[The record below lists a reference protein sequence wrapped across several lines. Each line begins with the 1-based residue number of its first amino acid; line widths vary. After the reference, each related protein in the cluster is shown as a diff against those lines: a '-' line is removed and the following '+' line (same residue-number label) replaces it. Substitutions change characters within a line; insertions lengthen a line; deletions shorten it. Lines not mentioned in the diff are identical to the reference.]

1 MTDHVVADA
10 TTDASADIPADVG
23 VSADELAA
31 CWEALRE
38 QSPLTHCLTNI
49 VVAPFVANVL
59 LAAGASVAMVDNE
72 HEAAGFAGVAAGVVV
87 NLGTPYDDTVAAMR
101 AAVRGAAEHGT
112 PWVLDPVGA
121 GGLPWRTQ
129 VARELIDLA
138 PPAVVRGNASEILG
152 LTGAG
157 GGRGVD
163 STHSAEDAVTVAEEL
178 AADLGC
184 AVAVSGPTDHLTDGR
199 ALLRLSHGHP
209 WMTRVTG
216 MGCALGALIAAGT
229 AVARSPLVGAATATA
244 ALTLAAESAAEA
256 SAGPGTFA
264 VALLDELSLL
274 APADLATRTE
284 LR

>member
-1 MTDHVVADA
+1 MTDHVPADA
-10 TTDASADIPADVG
+10 PADDSADAR
-23 VSADELAA
+23 VSADELAD
-31 CWEALRE
+31 CWQALRE
-38 QSPLTHCLTNI
+38 ESPLTHCLTNI
-49 VVAPFVANVL
+49 VAAPFVANVL
-59 LAAGASVAMVDNE
+59 LAAGAAVAMVDNE
-72 HEAAGFAGVAAGVVV
+72 HEAEGFAGVAAAVVV

-101 AAVRGAAEHGT
+101 AAVRGAADHGT

-129 VARELIDLA
+129 VARELVDLA
-138 PPAVVRGNASEILG
+138 PPTVVRGNASEILG

-163 STHSAEDAVTVAEEL
+163 STHSVEDAVTAAGDLATEL
-178 AADLGC
+178 GAL
-184 AVAVSGPTDHLTDGR
+184 VAVSGPTDHLTDGR

-229 AVARSPLVGAATATA
+229 AVAPSPLVGAATATA
-244 ALTLAAESAAEA
+244 ALTLAAETAAEA

-264 VALLDELSLL
+264 AALLDELSLL
-274 APADLATRTE
+274 APADLSARVE

>member
-1 MTDHVVADA
+1 MIDRAMADVAATTATAGEVAD
-10 TTDASADIPADVG
+10 
-23 VSADELAA
+23 

-38 QSPLTHCLTNI
+38 QSPLTQCLTNI

-72 HEAAGFAGVAAGVVV
+72 HEAGGFAGVAVGVVV
-87 NLGTPYDDTVAAMR
+87 NLGTPYDETVAAMR
-101 AAVRGAAEHGT
+101 AAVRGAAEAGT

-129 VARELIDLA
+129 VARDLLDLA

-152 LTGAG
+152 LTGGG

-163 STHSAEDAVTVAEEL
+163 STDAVEDAVSAARDLAMQLGTV
-178 AADLGC
+178 
-184 AVAVSGPTDHLTDGR
+184 VAVSGPTDHLTDGPGV
-199 ALLRLSHGHP
+199 LRLSHGHP

-216 MGCALGALIAAGT
+216 MGCALGALMAACT
-229 AVARSPLVGAATATA
+229 AGAQSPLVGAATATA
-244 ALTLAAESAAEA
+244 ALTLAAETAAEN

-274 APADLATRTE
+274 APTDLAARVA

>member
-1 MTDHVVADA
+1 MIDRAMADVAATTATAGEVAD
-10 TTDASADIPADVG
+10 
-23 VSADELAA
+23 

-38 QSPLTHCLTNI
+38 QSPLTQCLTNI

-72 HEAAGFAGVAAGVVV
+72 HEAGGFAGVAVGVVV
-87 NLGTPYDDTVAAMR
+87 NLGTPYDETVAAMR
-101 AAVRGAAEHGT
+101 AAVRGAAEAGT

-129 VARELIDLA
+129 VARDLLDLA

-152 LTGAG
+152 LTGGG

-163 STHSAEDAVTVAEEL
+163 STDAVEDAVSAARDLAMQLGTV
-178 AADLGC
+178 
-184 AVAVSGPTDHLTDGR
+184 VAVSGPTDHLTDGPGV
-199 ALLRLSHGHP
+199 LRLSHGHP

-216 MGCALGALIAAGT
+216 MGCALGALMAACT
-229 AVARSPLVGAATATA
+229 AVAQSPLVGAATATA
-244 ALTLAAESAAEA
+244 ALTLAAETAAEN

-274 APADLATRTE
+274 APTDLAARVA

>member
-1 MTDHVVADA
+1 MIDRAMADVAATTATAGEVAD
-10 TTDASADIPADVG
+10 
-23 VSADELAA
+23 

-38 QSPLTHCLTNI
+38 QSPLTQCLTNI

-72 HEAAGFAGVAAGVVV
+72 HEAGGFAGVAAGVVV
-87 NLGTPYDDTVAAMR
+87 NLGTPYDETVAAMR
-101 AAVRGAAEHGT
+101 AAVRGAAEAGT

-129 VARELIDLA
+129 VARDLLDLA
-138 PPAVVRGNASEILG
+138 PPAVIRGNASEILG
-152 LTGAG
+152 LTGGG

-163 STHSAEDAVTVAEEL
+163 STDAVEDAVSAARDLAMQLGTV
-178 AADLGC
+178 
-184 AVAVSGPTDHLTDGR
+184 VAVSGPTDHLTDGPGV
-199 ALLRLSHGHP
+199 LRLSHGHP

-216 MGCALGALIAAGT
+216 MGCALGALMAACT
-229 AVARSPLVGAATATA
+229 AVAQSPLVGAATATA
-244 ALTLAAESAAEA
+244 ALTLAAETAAEN

-274 APADLATRTE
+274 APTDLAARVA